1 MDDADQPVRGMPGFY
16 VSDQPSRVLFA
27 DDDPILREFAQVHLA
42 TAEGTILTAGDG
54 LECLEVLE
62 RQPVDV
68 LLLDLQMPRLDGF
81 EVLKRLRAEGRFAR
95 LPVIVV
101 TGREDVAAIDQAF
114 DAGATSFI
122 VKPINWRLLAYQL
135 RFALRAHQAEEA
147 LIAERV
153 RARLDARHTRESMRK
168 LAEDGA
174 LLLSMAAH
182 QEGAIRTVA
191 KRYAERLAETV
202 ETDEARHALH
212 AAA

>member
-1 MDDADQPVRGMPGFY
+1 MDDALAAPTGAPNFY
-16 VSDQPSRVLFA
+16 VADQPSRVLFA

-42 TAEGTILTAGDG
+42 TEEGTILTAGDG
-54 LECLEVLE
+54 LECLDVLE
-62 RQPVDV
+62 QQPIDV

-81 EVLKRLRAEGRFAR
+81 EVLTRLRADARFSR

-135 RFALRAHQAEEA
+135 RFVLRAHRAEEA
-147 LIAERV
+147 LVAERI
-153 RARLDARHTRESMRK
+153 RARLDARSTRESLRK

-174 LLLSMAAH
+174 LMLSMAMRE
-182 QEGAIRTVA
+182 EGAMRTVA
-191 KRYAERLAETV
+191 KRYAERLAGTV
-202 ETDEARHALH
+202 EADESRHALH
-212 AAA
+212 AA